1 MPVYDF
7 GLSLKIKLQA
17 IFMVGI
23 MILVVFVVAAA
34 YIASIL

>member
-1 MPVYDF
+1 MRKDK
-7 GLSLKIKLQA
+7 KIKLQA

-34 YIASIL
+34 YVASIL